1 MTNGS
6 SLEIV
11 GWPRLV
17 GGLHSVR
24 AYSGVFTMMRWTVL
38 EKVPKVVALW
48 GQLCFIAKSPWRPVR
63 MGWLAPY
70 SHLGPMAIQIRGQS
84 PFHPGVVGSSYGM
97 GCMAPQP
104 FCHWM
109 ESIVS
114 ISTCRN
120 RRLMVL
126 GYFTLVVAPVPSV

>member
-38 EKVPKVVALW
+38 EKVPEVVALW
-48 GQLCFIAKSPWRPVR
+48 ASFASLLSLHGVR
-63 MGWLAPY
+63 
-70 SHLGPMAIQIRGQS
+70 
-84 PFHPGVVGSSYGM
+84 
-97 GCMAPQP
+97 
-104 FCHWM
+104 
-109 ESIVS
+109 
-114 ISTCRN
+114 
-120 RRLMVL
+120 
-126 GYFTLVVAPVPSV
+126 